1 MQNRN
6 DQIDA
11 ELPAAGPCDWYFHVN
26 KMFCDVSSAS
36 GLARSSNRVALAI
49 AFFACLSTAGYLKA
63 QAPRVEVAISSDS
76 IFIGETIDLQVEV
89 QNSEDPKAPDLTPL
103 KETFEIENLGNE
115 SRNQSSTIIINGR
128 MSQRNIFAHVYAY
141 RLTPKLA
148 GKLSIP
154 PLTVSVDGK
163 EIKSSAIS
171 VEVQDAEIQDVVLI
185 DVVPSRRTL
194 FPTQSFSVTLKILV
208 KPLPDSRR
216 DPLQA
221 VRRPPPQLTVGW
233 IDPPEGLQ
241 TEDKSDFL
249 QSKLSKSGIGFTLN
263 DYSTQGVSLFDSPR
277 KAVFDLNS
285 GRETRKDLEGNEVE
299 YFVYELTR
307 SFVANRTGTFT
318 FDNALVKGVFVT
330 GEKEGEYQ
338 GRRIVAI
345 APSIAVEVKDV
356 PTDRP
361 DNYTGGIGQYQ
372 MSASATPTS
381 LRVGDPLTLSLE
393 FAQGKQGG
401 SLDLLSPPNLRL
413 LQDLVDDFE
422 IVDSNPT
429 GRLEGNTKK
438 FSFALRPK
446 RPDVNIPAIKLSSFD
461 PEREEF
467 SEIATEPIAL
477 KVTEA
482 SILGN
487 NEIVGAISGKPSVAM
502 KQSGEGIFG
511 NLTDPS
517 LVRDDLPRWQ
527 GPIGVVFTVWSL
539 SAAGIVAIFLGRR
552 KDRSP
557 AMEKKNRAKQN
568 AMTVL
573 QKARLQS
580 DNPKEAIRLVRLAV
594 LGFVADSQGRSS
606 DGMTKADVQNALER
620 SSASADDRGEWMR
633 LLDDI
638 DSMEYGAGAGP
649 GAATLDYVERAAELV
664 NRTGPLLTKTSS
676 ASNKKI
682 EVTSR

>member
-6 DQIDA
+6 DQVDA
-11 ELPAAGPCDWYFHVN
+11 GWLFARLCDYHGNITKVRYAACRFMGPARWAP
-26 KMFCDVSSAS
+26 
-36 GLARSSNRVALAI
+36 RVALVT
-49 AFFACLSTAGYLKA
+49 AFIACLSSAQPLTA
-63 QAPRVEVAISSDS
+63 QAPRIEVAVSGDN

-103 KETFEIENLGNE
+103 KEFFEIENLGSE
-115 SRNQSSTIIINGR
+115 SRNQSSTLFINGR
-128 MSQRNIFAHVYAY
+128 LSQRNIFAHVYAY

-154 PLTVSVDGK
+154 PLTVSLDGK
-163 EIKSSAIS
+163 EIKSNAIS
-171 VEVQDAEIQDVVLI
+171 VEVQDAEIQDVVLV
-185 DVVPSRRTL
+185 DVIPSRRTL
-194 FPTQSFSVTLKILV
+194 FPTQSFSVTLKVLV

-216 DPLQA
+216 DPLQT

-241 TEDKSDFL
+241 SEDKSDFL
-249 QSKLSKSGIGFTLN
+249 RTKLSKSGIGFTLN

-285 GRETRKDLEGNEVE
+285 GRETRQDLDGNDVE

-307 SFVANRTGTFT
+307 SFVADRTGTFT
-318 FDNALVKGVFVT
+318 FNNASVKGVFVT

-338 GRRIVAI
+338 GRRIVAL
-345 APSIAVEVKDV
+345 APSIVVEVKDV
-356 PTDRP
+356 PSNRP
-361 DNYTGGIGQYQ
+361 GNYTGGIGKYQ
-372 MSASATPTS
+372 ISASATPTS

-413 LQDLVDDFE
+413 LQELVEDFE

-446 RPDVNIPAIKLSSFD
+446 RPGVNIPAIRLSCFD

-467 SEIATEPIAL
+467 TEIATEPIAL
-477 KVTEA
+477 NVAEA
-482 SILGN
+482 SILGSS
-487 NEIVGAISGKPSVAM
+487 EIVGAVATKNAVSI
-502 KQSGEGIFG
+502 KQSAEGIFG
-511 NLTDPS
+511 NVTDLT
-517 LVRDDLPRWQ
+517 LVRNDLPRWK
-527 GPIGVVFTVWSL
+527 GPMGVLVTVWSV
-539 SAAGIVAIFLGRR
+539 SAAGIFAILLGRR

-557 AMEKKNRAKQN
+557 AMEKKSRAKQN
-568 AMTVL
+568 ALAVL
-573 QKARLQS
+573 QKAHLQT
-580 DNPKEAIRLVRLAV
+580 DNPKEAIRLVRTAI
-594 LGFVADSQGRSS
+594 LGLVADSQGRSS
-606 DGMTKADVQNALER
+606 DGMTKADVQNALDR
-620 SSASADDRGEWMR
+620 SSASADDQKDCMS

-638 DSMEYGAGAGP
+638 DSMEYGAGAEP
-649 GAATLDYVERAAELV
+649 GASTLDYVERATELV
-664 NRTGPLLTKTSS
+664 KRVAPLLSRISS
-676 ASNKKI
+676 AGSQGI
-682 EVTSR
+682 EVSSR

>member
-1 MQNRN
+1 MRNRN

-11 ELPAAGPCDWYFHVN
+11 ELPLAGLCDWYFHVT
-26 KMFCDVSSAS
+26 KMFCDVRSVSSRAWC
-36 GLARSSNRVALAI
+36 GNRVAFAI
-49 AFFACLSTAGYLKA
+49 AFFSCLSTVGYLKA
-63 QAPRVEVAISSDS
+63 QAPRIEVAVSADS

-89 QNSEDPKAPDLTPL
+89 QNSENPKAPDLTPL
-103 KETFEIENLGNE
+103 KESFEIESLGNE

-128 MSQRNIFAHVYAY
+128 ISQRNIFAHVYAY

-163 EIKSSAIS
+163 DIKSSAIS
-171 VEVQDAEIQDVVLI
+171 VEVQDAENQDVVLI

-194 FPTQSFSVTLKILV
+194 FPTQSFSVTLKVLV

-241 TEDKSDFL
+241 SEDKSDFL
-249 QSKLSKSGIGFTLN
+249 QTKLSKSGIGFTLN

-285 GRETRKDLEGNEVE
+285 GRETKKDLEGNDVE

-307 SFVANRTGTFT
+307 SFVANRTGTFS

-345 APSIAVEVKDV
+345 APSIVVEVKDV
-356 PTDRP
+356 PSDRP
-361 DNYTGGIGQYQ
+361 DNYTGGIGRYQ

-393 FAQGKQGG
+393 FAQSKQGG

-429 GRLEGNTKK
+429 GRLDGNTKK

-446 RPDVNIPAIKLSSFD
+446 RPGVNIPAIRLSSFD

-482 SILGN
+482 SILGS
-487 NEIVGAISGKPSVAM
+487 NEIIGSVSGNPSVAM

-511 NLTDPS
+511 NLTDSS
-517 LVRDDLPRWQ
+517 LVQNDLPIWQ
-527 GPIGVVFTVWSL
+527 GPIGVMATAWSL
-539 SAAGIVAIFLGRR
+539 SAAGIFAILLGRR

-557 AMEKKNRAKQN
+557 AMEKKSRAKQN
-568 AMTVL
+568 ALAVL
-573 QKARLQS
+573 QKARQQT
-580 DNPKEAIRLVRLAV
+580 DNPKEAVRLVRMAI
-594 LGFVADSQGRSS
+594 LGLVADSQGRSS
-606 DGMTKADVQNALER
+606 DGMTKADVQNAFDR
-620 SSASADDRGEWMR
+620 SSASFEDRNEWMR

-649 GAATLDYVERAAELV
+649 GSSTLDYVERATELV
-664 NRTGPLLTKTSS
+664 KRVAPLLSRTSS
-676 ASNKKI
+676 AVSKEI
-682 EVTSR
+682 EVGSR